1 MQFESQTRR
10 IPMTNQENKN
20 FSMNLDAY
28 LLEMYQEQGHE
39 PTLDAINDV
48 LKQWEEANIGPT
60 NKIYEMDGTPMTRE
74 QYAQYTVETIGAYVH
89 ALTQCQPTEFQNE
102 DWEAIEDLEIIKHLE
117 LLLGQYYN
125 NYRAIT
131 REINGL
137 LDRREEV
144 AEYFAKN
151 ASHWAHLKFRKPS
164 PNKESVALYTMAKQT
179 QLKAIAPGY
188 GFFRGL
194 AIKTKQVDEWTRIE
208 DDPSIGVGICDIL
221 GEFGNQVAQDQN
233 ENFV

>member
-1 MQFESQTRR
+1 MN
-10 IPMTNQENKN
+10 TNQGNQK

-39 PTLDAINDV
+39 FTLAAINDV

-60 NKIYEMDGTPMTRE
+60 NKVYEMDGAPMTRE
-74 QYAQYTVETIGAYVH
+74 EYAQYTVETIGAYVH
-89 ALTQCQPTEFQNE
+89 ALSQCQPTEYQNE
-102 DWEAIEDLEIIKHLE
+102 DWEAIENLEIIKHLE
-117 LLLGQYYN
+117 LLLGQYYD

-137 LDRREEV
+137 MDKREEI

-164 PNKESVALYTMAKQT
+164 PSKESVALYTMAKQT

-208 DDPSIGVGICDIL
+208 DDPTVGAGICNLLD
-221 GEFGNQVAQDQN
+221 EFGNHEPQDQY

>member
-1 MQFESQTRR
+1 
-10 IPMTNQENKN
+10 
-20 FSMNLDAY
+20 MNLDAY

-39 PTLDAINDV
+39 FTLAAINDV

-60 NKIYEMDGTPMTRE
+60 NK
-74 QYAQYTVETIGAYVH
+74 YTVETIGAYVH
-89 ALTQCQPTEFQNE
+89 ALSQCQPTEYQNE
-102 DWEAIEDLEIIKHLE
+102 DWEAIENLEIIKHLE
-117 LLLGQYYN
+117 LLLGQYYD

-137 LDRREEV
+137 MDKREEI

-164 PNKESVALYTMAKQT
+164 PSKESVALYTMAKQT

-194 AIKTKQVDEWTRIE
+194 AIKTKQVDE
-208 DDPSIGVGICDIL
+208 
-221 GEFGNQVAQDQN
+221 
-233 ENFV
+233 